1 MIIIVSGMWAEQLQ
15 NHGSIL
21 SRRKRFFILQI
32 IKVSSGAHPASCLM
46 GTGGLNP
53 SAEE

>member
-1 MIIIVSGMWAEQLQ
+1 MIIVVSGMWAKQLQ
-15 NHGSIL
+15 NHGSII
-21 SRRKRFFILQI
+21 SRRKRFFMMQI